1 MTAKNTARLRRTNLI
16 LLIFGILLIALK
28 LLLSPWPASAA
39 AEEENSDRLSQ
50 EELDNR
56 SREGMITMTINPDP
70 VFETGEAAGNLLIE
84 NAETNS
90 HPILVEITRTDTK
103 ELIYSSG
110 LIPIGSRVDE
120 GALAVDLPE
129 GDYDC
134 VATFSYVDE
143 ETENILGSGE
153 LEIAV
158 HVLG

>member
-1 MTAKNTARLRRTNLI
+1 MTAKNTAKQRRTKWI

-39 AEEENSDRLSQ
+39 EENSDRLSE

-70 VFETGEAAGNLLIE
+70 VFETGEASGNLLIE